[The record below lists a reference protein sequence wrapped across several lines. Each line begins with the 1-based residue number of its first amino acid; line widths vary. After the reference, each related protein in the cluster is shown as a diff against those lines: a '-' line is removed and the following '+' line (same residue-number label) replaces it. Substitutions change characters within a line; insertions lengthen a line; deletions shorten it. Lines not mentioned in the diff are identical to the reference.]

1 MPISKKTSMSQK
13 SAVAPSTLYLVAT
26 PIGNMDD
33 ISIRAQQVLAQ
44 VDVVFA
50 EDTRHTKSLL
60 NHLNIDAQTVSLHEH
75 NERDR
80 VSALIE
86 RLEQGGSVALVSD
99 AGTPA
104 ISDPGFIAVRAVR
117 EAGFAVSPIPGA
129 CALISALSV
138 SGLATD
144 AFLFD
149 GFLPSK
155 QNARQQAY
163 ARYANESRTAIVYES
178 SHRIK
183 ASIED
188 LITELGWERRICVA
202 RELTKLFETVHTGTA
217 QEVLD
222 KIQADAN
229 QTKGE
234 FVVLIEGVKGVEQ
247 TDEAITQVLYP
258 LLDDLP
264 LKQAAQLTARITG
277 CKVKYAYNLGVD
289 YKNN

>member
-1 MPISKKTSMSQK
+1 MSNLISTK
-13 SAVAPSTLYLVAT
+13 SVIAPSTLYLVAT

-33 ISIRAQQVLAQ
+33 ISARAQQILGQ
-44 VDVVFA
+44 VNVIFA

-60 NHLNIDAQTVSLHEH
+60 NHLNIDAQTLSLHEH
-75 NERDR
+75 NERER
-80 VSALIE
+80 INTLLE
-86 RLEQGGSVALVSD
+86 RLEQGESIALVSD

-117 EAGFAVSPIPGA
+117 EAGFDVSPIPGA

-163 ARYANESRTAIVYES
+163 AKYANERRTAIVYES

-183 ASIED
+183 ASLED
-188 LITELGWERRICVA
+188 LISTLGWARRICVA

-217 QEVLD
+217 EQVLG
-222 KIQADAN
+222 KIQADTN

-234 FVVLIEGVKGVEQ
+234 FVVLIEGVKAVMQ
-247 TDEAITQVLYP
+247 TDETITQVLYP
-258 LLDDLP
+258 LLEDLP
-264 LKQAAQLTARITG
+264 VKHAAQLTARITG
-277 CKVKYAYNLGVD
+277 CKVKYAYQLGVD
-289 YKNN
+289 YKNNG